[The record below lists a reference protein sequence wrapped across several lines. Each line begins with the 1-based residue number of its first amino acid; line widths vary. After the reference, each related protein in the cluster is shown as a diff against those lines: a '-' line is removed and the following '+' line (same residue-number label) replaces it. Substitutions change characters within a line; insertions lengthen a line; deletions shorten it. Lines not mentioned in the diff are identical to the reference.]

1 MPMVVVGSRN
11 SDFLPVTG
19 WLVTACTQPGQVYKH
34 RWQVGDVILWDNALT
49 MHRRDEYE
57 SVQRRF
63 LKRTTISLPEE
74 QHIIPRGQKVD
85 RQVAL
90 KIAS

>member
-1 MPMVVVGSRN
+1 MPDDAALALVDR
-11 SDFLPVTG
+11 
-19 WLVTACTQPGQVYKH
+19 LVTACTQPHQVYKH

-74 QHIIPRGQKVD
+74 QHIIPRGQKID
-85 RQVAL
+85 RQVELGTAG
-90 KIAS
+90 